1 MFDRRLGLLYYVFC
15 AVLLCIGARL
25 FQLQVLGLT
34 SEDPDAVLRRPL
46 PLEEVPAARGTIFDR
61 DGEVLACDQPTLE
74 LTLQYD
80 ELLRMCAL
88 GGNSMFAEERDRIRE
103 AEKRRPVA
111 EDSLQARL
119 DALSAATGR
128 DRDLILARV
137 GEIVN
142 QVRQIRRQALGD
154 HEAESGRRMLYE
166 ETLPHVLISG
176 VSIETAER
184 VAAGASRFPGVAVSA
199 AWRRT
204 YPQGKFAAHVVGYLG
219 RAQAPWRGETPEDPD
234 VRPGD
239 RVGIA
244 GAEKQFDSALRG
256 VPGIVNTAVD
266 PKTDGLARNVLF
278 RAQAG
283 RNLYLTLSGPA
294 QRQAEQSLA
303 GVVGAAVVMDLRT
316 GELLVLASSP
326 SFDPATGPAAEDL
339 PMHPYLSRATQ
350 DSVAPGSVFK
360 PVVALAASAGGF
372 GTERT
377 FTCEGVLALRRRHVP
392 LRRPSR
398 RREHGAGPRPVLQHL
413 FLSGRAP
420 DRREAIL
427 SWASALNLGRRTG
440 VDLPYE
446 WAGRLPQLRRDWQA
460 GQTMNLGIGQ
470 GDLSVTPLQ
479 IAVMTAVIANGG
491 KSPRPTILH
500 RIEPA
505 PEEDSARRSGR
516 SSSVRSPVAG
526 GRAARR
532 ARRHAPV
539 HARRHRQQRARASR
553 VEGGGE
559 DRHGGDAGPRHQ
571 PGLDRRLSAVGFAAL
586 GLRRRRAQRSGLRRG
601 GRRPDRRRDAP
612 GAFRQAGMSA
622 EAGGVS
628 GRLLT
633 LVRAGATIECRGVRR
648 AETKP

>member
-1 MFDRRLGLLYYVFC
+1 MFDRRLGLLYFIFC
-15 AVLLCIGARL
+15 AALLCIGARL

-46 PLEEVPAARGTIFDR
+46 PLEEIPAARGTLFDR
-61 DGEVLACDQPTLE
+61 DGTVLACDQPTLE
-74 LTLQYD
+74 LTVQYG

-88 GGNSMFAEERDRIRE
+88 GGNSMFPEELDRIRE

-111 EDSLQARL
+111 ADSLQARL
-119 DALSAATGR
+119 EALSAATGC
-128 DRDLILARV
+128 DRDQILARI

-142 QVRQIRRQALGD
+142 QVRRLRRQALGD
-154 HEAESGRRMLYE
+154 HEAEFGRRTLYE

-184 VAAGASRFPGVAVSA
+184 AAADASRFPGVAVSA

-204 YPQGKFAAHVVGYLG
+204 YPQGKSAAHVVGYLG
-219 RAQAPWRGETPEDPD
+219 RAHAPAPGETPEDPD

-256 VPGIVNTAVD
+256 VPGIVHTAAA
-266 PKTDGLARNVLF
+266 PKTGRLARDVLF
-278 RAQAG
+278 GAQPG
-283 RNLYLTLSGPA
+283 RNLYLSLCGPA
-294 QRQAEQSLA
+294 QRQAEKALA
-303 GVVGAAVVMDLRT
+303 GLVGAVVVMDLHT

-360 PVVALAASAGGF
+360 PVVALAAAAGGF

-377 FTCEGVLALRRRHVP
+377 FTCDGTLVYGGVTFHCEGH
-392 LRRPSR
+392 
-398 RREHGAGPRPVLQHL
+398 HGAVNMAQALAVSCNIYFFQVARQAG
-413 FLSGRAP
+413 A
-420 DRREAIL
+420 DAIL
-427 SWASALNLGRRTG
+427 AWASALNLGRRTG

-446 WAGRLPQLRRDWQA
+446 WAGRLPQLRRGWPA

-479 IAVMTAVIANGG
+479 VAVMTAVIANGG
-491 KSPRPTILH
+491 RSPRPTILH

-505 PEEDSARRSGR
+505 PEEDAAAAAGAVPPCEVSLPPEGLRAVQEGMRQCTLAGTASNVPGLRELKAAVKTGTAETRDRAINQAWIAGYLPWNSPRWAFVVVVHNVPGYGAAVAGPIAASTLQALSAR
-516 SSSVRSPVAG
+516 P
-526 GRAARR
+526 
-532 ARRHAPV
+532 
-539 HARRHRQQRARASR
+539 
-553 VEGGGE
+553 E
-559 DRHGGDAGPRHQ
+559 
-571 PGLDRRLSAVGFAAL
+571 
-586 GLRRRRAQRSGLRRG
+586 
-601 GRRPDRRRDAP
+601 
-612 GAFRQAGMSA
+612 
-622 EAGGVS
+622 
-628 GRLLT
+628 
-633 LVRAGATIECRGVRR
+633 
-648 AETKP
+648 